1 MHPDISEN
9 EFAATLD
16 ACAMDALW
24 QADIAAPPVDA
35 RLLATRLGLVVA
47 GHDRLPGRAHF
58 VRLAPAGDRASAQPT
73 IIVGHAER
81 PERAQWAI
89 AHEIGESLAH
99 EVFTRLGV
107 LPEEVAPT
115 SRELVANRLA
125 SCLLLPRRW
134 FAADGADC
142 DWDLFELKKRYST
155 ASHELIARRML
166 EMSPPIAIT
175 LCDLGRVVWRKSNTA
190 SRLPPLL
197 PEERQAWQRAH
208 VSASPIDETLDAL
221 STGLERIRCWPVH
234 EPDWKREILRC
245 EITEA
250 IA

>member
-1 MHPDISEN
+1 MHPDISDN

-16 ACAMDALW
+16 ACARDALW
-24 QADIAAPPVDA
+24 QADIVAPPVDA

-47 GHDRLPGRAHF
+47 DHDRFPGRAHF
-58 VRLAPAGDRASAQPT
+58 VRLAAACERVSAQPT
-73 IIVGHAER
+73 IVVGHSER

-107 LPEEVAPT
+107 LPQEVAPT

-142 DWDLFELKKRYST
+142 DWDLFELKNRYAT

-166 EMSPPIAIT
+166 EMAPPIAIT

-190 SRLPPLL
+190 SRLPPLV
-197 PEERQAWQRAH
+197 PEERNAWQRSHAT
-208 VSASPIDETLDAL
+208 ARPCDRLLDPL
-221 STGLERIRCWPVH
+221 ESGLERIRCWPVH
-234 EPDWKREILRC
+234 EPHWKREILRC
-245 EITEA
+245 D
-250 IA
+250 IADRVA